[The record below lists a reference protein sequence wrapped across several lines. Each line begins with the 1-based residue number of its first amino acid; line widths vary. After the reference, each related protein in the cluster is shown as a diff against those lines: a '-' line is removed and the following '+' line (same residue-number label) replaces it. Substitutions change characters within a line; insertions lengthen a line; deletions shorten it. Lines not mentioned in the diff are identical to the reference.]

1 MSRRARSRAAGDKR
15 SMYHAGGSPELE
27 RAFATL
33 AALPTGK
40 REESEDDPITLKD
53 GSTVD
58 LAAPWKLPTDERIA

>member
-1 MSRRARSRAAGDKR
+1 
-15 SMYHAGGSPELE
+15 MYHAGGSPELE